1 MRERTH
7 LVKWYHWPPDYAG
20 DAVTMSADFNLRFPG
35 GSTSLA
41 DFRERSVAVFGLGAV
56 GGEVLNSLAKLGV
69 GRLLAVDPDHYEEG
83 SWQTQPARPRDT
95 GQPKAWIQGRRAH
108 AGNPGVEVK
117 AGIGRAQ
124 AIPLGLLRDVDL
136 FVSAGDNLDLL
147 VWAGNLATALA
158 KPLVQGAVHGPTWTA
173 IVRCFNPAVASAPC
187 PGCLL
192 GSSEWQ
198 ELTVRYGCDPASSQP
213 AQAATTQS
221 TRTLPALCVTA
232 AQLAVVECVKKLLA
246 LDEQSLESEEI
257 SYCLLTHQL
266 LRSELPRH
274 PQCRCPHQP
283 WETIDVD
290 ESPSWVSLSSLA
302 SSIGLTQS
310 ECQIR
315 GEAHWF
321 SAVLCPACGASI
333 PVRRFARGFGME
345 LGACL
350 CGEAL
355 ITSPQGAYS
364 ILPEQDL
371 ASCWERPLPALGLG
385 AGEAVGL
392 SGGEG
397 WTYFFLG
404 GQEHDA

>member
-1 MRERTH
+1 M
-7 LVKWYHWPPDYAG
+7 
-20 DAVTMSADFNLRFPG
+20 
-35 GSTSLA
+35 
-41 DFRERSVAVFGLGAV
+41 
-56 GGEVLNSLAKLGV
+56 
-69 GRLLAVDPDHYEEG
+69 
-83 SWQTQPARPRDT
+83 
-95 GQPKAWIQGRRAH
+95 
-108 AGNPGVEVK
+108 
-117 AGIGRAQ
+117 
-124 AIPLGLLRDVDL
+124 
-136 FVSAGDNLDLL
+136 
-147 VWAGNLATALA
+147 
-158 KPLVQGAVHGPTWTA
+158 
-173 IVRCFNPAVASAPC
+173 
-187 PGCLL
+187 
-192 GSSEWQ
+192 
-198 ELTVRYGCDPASSQP
+198 
-213 AQAATTQS
+213 
-221 TRTLPALCVTA
+221 
-232 AQLAVVECVKKLLA
+232 ECVKKLLA

-371 ASCWERPLPALGLG
+371 ASCWERPLPELGLG